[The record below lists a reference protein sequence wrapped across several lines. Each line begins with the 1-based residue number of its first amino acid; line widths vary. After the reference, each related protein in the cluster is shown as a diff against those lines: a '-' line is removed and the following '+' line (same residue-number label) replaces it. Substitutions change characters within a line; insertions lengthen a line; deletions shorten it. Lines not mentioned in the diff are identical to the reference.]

1 MKAEVCSSVS
11 HNKHFV
17 QISLPENVHCNGLL
31 VVFNASDFG
40 YTINTKSSPEI
51 PLNNLLL
58 PWVMEIDQTQ
68 DIVLALRPVCV
79 CFHVFVCLKYVVCHL
94 ASIIP

>member
-58 PWVMEIDQTQ
+58 PWVMEILQ
-68 DIVLALRPVCV
+68 LW
-79 CFHVFVCLKYVVCHL
+79 
-94 ASIIP
+94 IPRKGPFIHSRSS